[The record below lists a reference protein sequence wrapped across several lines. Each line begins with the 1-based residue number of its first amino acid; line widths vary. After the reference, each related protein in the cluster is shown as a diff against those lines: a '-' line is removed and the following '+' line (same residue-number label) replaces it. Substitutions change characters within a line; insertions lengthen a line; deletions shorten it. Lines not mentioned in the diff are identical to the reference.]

1 MISFQTAPF
10 PLLLCPAGARLLSL
24 AALSAHGTQSL
35 KPMDS
40 LHLPVPPPSNPS
52 SMLDL
57 NPHRAPTEEYADLTA
72 LRKIQT
78 QAMVP
83 RVVCSLFLTVLF
95 YCLGCYW
102 SALSTACTVAINL
115 LALPLLWL
123 TKRTGFARD
132 LAANG
137 TCLCLMANLWLFGGG
152 PWAGGLIAFAYIEQ
166 IQQRVQVSIA
176 RNAYAKRC
184 CTVLYGV
191 VVPPPPLV

>member
-1 MISFQTAPF
+1 M
-10 PLLLCPAGARLLSL
+10 
-24 AALSAHGTQSL
+24 ALQSL
-35 KPMDS
+35 KSMDS
-40 LHLPVPPPSNPS
+40 LHLAAPPPSNPS
-52 SMLDL
+52 SVLDL
-57 NPHRAPTEEYADLTA
+57 NPHRAPSEPTEEYADLTA

-83 RVVCSLFLTVLF
+83 RVVCGIFLTVLF

-102 SALSTACTVAINL
+102 SALTTAGTVAINL

-123 TKRTGFARD
+123 TTKTGFARD

-166 IQQRVQVSIA
+166 IQQRVQVLLRIGGDRSCGGNSA
-176 RNAYAKRC
+176 
-184 CTVLYGV
+184 
-191 VVPPPPLV
+191 